1 MICDICTE
9 REAVLFVQQ
18 LSLSGKKEIHLCTQ
32 CAKERGI
39 DTTVGKTGAS
49 LKDLINF
56 ISDPKKLCYVC
67 GKSLDDIQKK
77 GYLGCPECYMA
88 FHEEIKTMLS
98 EKGLDLPYTGSM
110 PKRLVH
116 FRSILTDRI
125 AIQNK
130 LTASIAHEDYEKA
143 AMYRDFLKT
152 LEHPAVAGGEDSVG
166 DLFDE

>member
-1 MICDICTE
+1 MLCDVCSQ

-18 LSLSGKKEIHLCTQ
+18 LSVSGKKEIHLCVQ

-39 DTTVGKTGAS
+39 DATAAKIGLS
-49 LKDLINF
+49 LENLVNA
-56 ISDPKKLCYVC
+56 ISGPQKVCYVC

-77 GYLGCPECYMA
+77 GHAGCPECYVA
-88 FHEEIKTMLS
+88 FHEEMKTMLS
-98 EKGLDLPYTGSM
+98 AKGLDLPYTGSM
-110 PKRLVH
+110 PKKLAH

-130 LTASIAHEDYEKA
+130 LDASIAHEDYEKA

-152 LEHPAVAGGEDSVG
+152 LEHPAVTGADDGVGE
-166 DLFDE
+166 LFDE